1 MRGAGMRA
9 YLDLAIEA
17 MGAALMA
24 TMCVIVF
31 LGVFFRYVL
40 GDPLTWTE
48 EIARL
53 CLVWITFLGTYLA
66 YRRSLHISIDV
77 VRKRLSRS
85 AQRII
90 HLIVL
95 VLVGMFMT
103 MLVIQGAHYS
113 QAFLGSATPLLGVP
127 LGLVYAALP
136 ICAALLLITILADFI
151 NFLRG
156 RSPAHTD
163 DAKGDVI

>member
-1 MRGAGMRA
+1 MRA
-9 YLDLAIEA
+9 YLDVAIEA
-17 MGAALMA
+17 VAAGLMA
-24 TMCVIVF
+24 TMCIIVF

-66 YRRSLHISIDV
+66 YRRNLHISIDLV
-77 VRKRLSRS
+77 QRRLSRS
-85 AQRII
+85 ARQII

-103 MLVIQGAHYS
+103 MLMIQGAHYS
-113 QAFLGSATPLLGVP
+113 KAFLGSATPLLGVP

-136 ICAALLLITILADFI
+136 LCAALLLVTILVDTF

-156 RSPAHTD
+156 RSPAHVD
-163 DAKGDVI
+163 DSKGDVI

>member
-1 MRGAGMRA
+1 MRA
-9 YLDLAIEA
+9 YLDVAIEA
-17 MGAALMA
+17 VAATLMA
-24 TMCVIVF
+24 TMCIIVF

-66 YRRSLHISIDV
+66 YRRNLHISIDV
-77 VRKRLSRS
+77 VQKRLSRN
-85 AQRII
+85 ARRII

-103 MLVIQGAHYS
+103 MLMIQGTYYS
-113 QAFLGSATPLLGVP
+113 RAFLGSATPLLGVP

-136 ICAALLLITILADFI
+136 FCAALLLVTILVDTF

-156 RSPAHTD
+156 RSPAH
-163 DAKGDVI
+163 GDESRGDII

>member
-1 MRGAGMRA
+1 MRA
-9 YLDLAIEA
+9 YLDVAIEA
-17 MGAALMA
+17 VAAALMA
-24 TMCVIVF
+24 TMCLIVF
-31 LGVFFRYVL
+31 LGVFFRYVR

-66 YRRSLHISIDV
+66 YRRNLHISIDLV
-77 VRKRLSRS
+77 QKRLSRS

-95 VLVGMFMT
+95 ALVGMFMT
-103 MLVIQGAHYS
+103 MLIIQGAHYS

-136 ICAALLLITILADFI
+136 FCAALLLVTLLVDLV

-156 RSPAHTD
+156 RSPLHTND
-163 DAKGDVI
+163 SKGDVI

>member
-1 MRGAGMRA
+1 MRA
-9 YLDLAIEA
+9 YLDFAIEA
-17 MGAALMA
+17 VAAALMA
-24 TMCVIVF
+24 TMCIIVF

-66 YRRSLHISIDV
+66 YRRNLHISLDLV
-77 VRKRLSRS
+77 QKRLSRS
-85 AQRII
+85 AQRIV

-95 VLVGMFMT
+95 MLVGMFMT
-103 MLVIQGAHYS
+103 MLMIQGAHYS

-136 ICAALLLITILADFI
+136 FCAALLLVTILVDLI
-151 NFLRG
+151 SFLRG
-156 RSPAHTD
+156 RSPLQTD
-163 DAKGDVI
+163 DSKGDVI

>member
-1 MRGAGMRA
+1 MRV
-9 YLDLAIEA
+9 YLDVAIEA
-17 MGAALMA
+17 VAAVLMA
-24 TMCVIVF
+24 TMCIIVF

-40 GDPLTWTE
+40 SDPLTWTE

-66 YRRSLHISIDV
+66 YRRNLHISIDV
-77 VRKRLSRS
+77 VRERLSRS

-113 QAFLGSATPLLGVP
+113 QAFLGSDTPLLGVP
-127 LGLVYAALP
+127 
-136 ICAALLLITILADFI
+136 
-151 NFLRG
+151 
-156 RSPAHTD
+156 
-163 DAKGDVI
+163 